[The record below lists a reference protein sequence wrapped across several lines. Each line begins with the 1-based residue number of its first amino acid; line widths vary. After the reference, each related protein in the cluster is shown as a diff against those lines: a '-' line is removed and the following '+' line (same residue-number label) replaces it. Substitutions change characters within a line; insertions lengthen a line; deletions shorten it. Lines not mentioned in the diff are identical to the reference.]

1 MSNQTQEEIQEIK
14 KRKTRIAFVVT
25 DFHAEI
31 ATSMLAS
38 AHEAT
43 EQLNGRIASTTHIP
57 GAYEAPLA
65 AKHLLNDPLIDAVVV
80 LGWIEK
86 GETLHGEVMG
96 HVVHKVLI
104 DLGLEYDKPI
114 GLGIIGPGA
123 TEEQALARAQI
134 IARRAVEAVCRMNG
148 VITELRSQE

>member
-1 MSNQTQEEIQEIK
+1 MSTQNQEEIQEIK

-25 DFHAEI
+25 DFHAQISE
-31 ATSMLAS
+31 SMLTA
-38 AHEAT
+38 AKETT
-43 EQLNGRIASTTHIP
+43 EELNGRVASSTYVP
-57 GAYEAPLA
+57 GAYEIPLT
-65 AKHLLNDPLIDAVVV
+65 AKHLLNDPLIDAIVV

-96 HVVHKVLI
+96 HVLHTTLV

-114 GLGIIGPGA
+114 GFGIIGPGA
-123 TEEQALARAQI
+123 TEEQAHARAQI
-134 IARRAVEAVCRMNG
+134 VARRAVEAVCRMNG